1 MEASALQAAQAH
13 RFRISLSG
21 PLLRLRSDEQ
31 LVALFRDGSEEA
43 FGVIHDRYRVR
54 LLAYMRQ
61 MLGGSRADAEDAL
74 QDVFL
79 RAYGAL
85 RGNDNEIALKAWL
98 YRVAHNRCIDVLRR
112 PTPAP
117 ADVFD
122 VSRGPLADPTAET
135 ERREDLRRLIAD
147 VRRLPE
153 QQRSVLLMREMEG
166 LSYAEL
172 ADAHDV
178 TVPAVKSLLVRARIG
193 LVQAAEARDTAC
205 DEVRG
210 DLATAHGRGVRANA
224 RARRHLRDCDACQD
238 YRTQLRARRRQ
249 LAALSPGPGPLAL
262 LAQLFGGS
270 AAAGGGGAAASGA
283 VAGGSAAAGGGA
295 LLGGGLA
302 ATSVTKMAIAV
313 GAAVATAGGA
323 VEVEQGLTR
332 PVQSVAPQAAASAPP
347 VVAHAHPRSNA
358 PVVAVLKAA
367 RASTTTA
374 PAAARRG
381 PAAPERR
388 AAAPA
393 RPDETAPPV
402 RPPSEVVAEHAV
414 VTPAPAPA
422 PATTSTSTPVGVAD
436 ASKTG
441 GPATTTPSTSAAPS
455 TASASVPAATP
466 SGEGSGTTGA
476 GAPASTPGAGRAGVA
491 PGEVATGSSGAVVTE
506 EGGTPPRGTP
516 STR

>member
-1 MEASALQAAQAH
+1 VEASALQAAQAH

-270 AAAGGGGAAASGA
+270 AAAGGGGAVASGA

-302 ATSVTKMAIAV
+302 ATSATKMAIAV

-332 PVQSVAPQAAASAPP
+332 PVQSVAPQAASAPP
-347 VVAHAHPRSNA
+347 VVAHAHPRSDA

-414 VTPAPAPA
+414 VAPAPA
-422 PATTSTSTPVGVAD
+422 PVPTTTSTSTPVGVAD
-436 ASKTG
+436 ASKMG
-441 GPATTTPSTSAAPS
+441 GPAATTPSTAAAS
-455 TASASVPAATP
+455 TPSASVPAATP
-466 SGEGSGTTGA
+466 SAEGSGTTGA
-476 GAPASTPGAGRAGVA
+476 GAPASTPGADRAGAA
-491 PGEVATGSSGAVVTE
+491 PGEPATGSPGAVATE
-506 EGGTPPRGTP
+506 EGGTPPPGTP